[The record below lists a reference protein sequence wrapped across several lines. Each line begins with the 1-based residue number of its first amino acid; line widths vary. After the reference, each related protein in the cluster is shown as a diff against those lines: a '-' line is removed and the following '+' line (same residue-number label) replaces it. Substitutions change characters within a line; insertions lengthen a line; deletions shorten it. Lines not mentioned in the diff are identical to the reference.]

1 MGRPRKHNY
10 VVKLTKT
17 QRNKLKQAL
26 RGGKAPV
33 LELRRMQVLL
43 MTDAN
48 GPDLPDATIA
58 TAASCSVQTVI
69 NIRQR
74 FVERGFQGAI
84 PRKRQEQPSRTPLL
98 DGHSEA
104 RIIALACSDA
114 PEGSARWS
122 LRLLAKGAVEL
133 EIVDHLSHETV
144 RRLLKKRTQAAS
156 EAAVVHSSKR
166 KRGVCRSHGGRSGPL
181 LPTGKPTG
189 SDHQH
194 G

>member
-10 VVKLTKT
+10 VVKLTKR
-17 QRNKLKQAL
+17 QRSKLRRAL

-43 MTDAN
+43 MTDVN

-58 TAASCSVQTVI
+58 TAAGCTVQTVI
-69 NIRQR
+69 NIRRR
-74 FVERGFQGAI
+74 FVERGFEGAI
-84 PRKRQEQPSRTPLL
+84 PRKTQERPSRTPLL

-114 PEGSARWS
+114 PEGATRWS
-122 LRLLAKGAVEL
+122 LRMLAKGAVEL

-156 EAAVVHSSKR
+156 EAAVVHSA
-166 KRGVCRSHGGRSGPL
+166 P
-181 LPTGKPTG
+181 
-189 SDHQH
+189 
-194 G
+194 